1 MAKKNSELTYQV
13 YNRHGELVCQA
24 TEKARYSK
32 DTELVMLEN
41 GYTIKLNGRKLT
53 KKELKDGKK

>member
-1 MAKKNSELTYQV
+1 MAKKNREYVYQI
-13 YNRHGELVCQA
+13 YNQHGELLCEA
-24 TEKARYSK
+24 TEGVRYSK

-53 KKELKDGKK
+53 KKEIKDGKK